1 MTRVLP
7 AAERPATAEP
17 PATVVVPAYNEA
29 DHITESLQRI
39 GAVVT
44 SALPGRGW
52 EIVVIDDGSQDGTA
66 EAARRAAAP
75 LAACGVRLRLL
86 QHVTNLGLG
95 VALQTG
101 FAASTGEVVVVV
113 DSDLSYHPDH
123 IPELVNALERTGAQV
138 AVASPYMPGGSTID
152 VPAHLE
158 RRSRAANA
166 FLAAAGTVGIATYTG
181 MVRAYDGE
189 FIRGL
194 SLKATDDSI
203 NIEALYKTRVLRGR
217 VVEVPAVLDWS
228 GLTARA
234 GRSGIRNRRTR
245 VKLYNTLVNGVLFRP
260 YVAFMTGGLSLMGAG
275 LLLGLGSLALPSA
288 PLGLT
293 VWAATSLAT
302 GVLICF
308 AGLISVQVKRYFEEL
323 FVLGSRDRLR
333 CNQLVAEQPAQQ
345 EEPAPRGLPVER
357 SNVRSAAG

>member
-1 MTRVLP
+1 MTRFRP
-7 AAERPATAEP
+7 AAERS
-17 PATVVVPAYNEA
+17 PATVLVPAYNEA

-44 SALPGRGW
+44 SALPGRSW

-66 EAARRAAAP
+66 DAARQAGSA
-75 LAACGVRLRLL
+75 LADSGVTLRVL
-86 QHVTNLGLG
+86 QHITNFGLG

-101 FAASTGEVVVVV
+101 FAASTGAVVVVV

-138 AVASPYMPGGSTID
+138 AVASPYMPGGRTID
-152 VPAHLE
+152 VPPHLE
-158 RRSRAANA
+158 RRSRAANS
-166 FLAAAGTVGIATYTG
+166 FLAAAGTIGIATYTG

-203 NIEALYKTRVLRGR
+203 NVEALYKTWVLRGR
-217 VVEVPAVLDWS
+217 VVEVPAVLDWR

-245 VKLYNTLVNGVLFRP
+245 VKLYHTLVNGVLFRP
-260 YVAFMTGGLSLMGAG
+260 YLAFMAGGLALIGV
-275 LLLGLGSLALPSA
+275 GSLLATGSAVLPAA
-288 PLGLT
+288 PLALT
-293 VWAATSLAT
+293 VWAAASLAT
-302 GVLICF
+302 GVVICF
-308 AGLISVQVKRYFEEL
+308 AALISVQVKRYFEEL

-333 CNQLVAEQPAQQ
+333 CNRLVPQQQSQQSQQDEPVPAD
-345 EEPAPRGLPVER
+345 RLY
-357 SNVRSAAG
+357 